1 MPYRE
6 TQNQELLPEPEV
18 VVGIYDAPHD
28 AHLAIL
34 HLETLG
40 IPARTLN
47 ELVVGMAPHLG
58 GGFAGIRVLVL
69 QDMAA
74 EAHAALEALRLEL
87 RRERKKRVRA
97 ESAEKRALAT
107 QKRRWPR
114 VGWCVFGGGLLTL
127 AWYLL
132 Q

>member
-6 TQNQELLPEPEV
+6 TQNQELPPEPEL
-18 VVGIYDAPHD
+18 VVGVYDAPHD

-58 GGFAGIRVLVL
+58 GGFGGIQVLVR

-74 EAHAALEALRLEL
+74 EAHAALESLRLKL
-87 RRERKKRVRA
+87 KRERERR
-97 ESAEKRALAT
+97 KRAHAEAKPKRQRSWSRLTLVVLA
-107 QKRRWPR
+107 
-114 VGWCVFGGGLLTL
+114 GALLTL
-127 AWYLL
+127 AWYLVR
-132 Q
+132 

>member
-1 MPYRE
+1 MAYRE
-6 TQNQELLPEPEV
+6 PHNQELPPEPEV

-58 GGFAGIRVLVL
+58 GGFAGIRVLV
-69 QDMAA
+69 QEEMAA
-74 EAHAALEALRLEL
+74 EAHAALEVLRLEL

-97 ESAEKRALAT
+97 KATTSRATWSRTGLLVA
-107 QKRRWPR
+107 
-114 VGWCVFGGGLLTL
+114 GGALLTL
-127 AWYLL
+127 AWHLVR
-132 Q
+132 